1 MSILSLCSIGRLV
14 ISAAVNRSHDAMVVP
29 IAQALG
35 LWMKKVEEE
44 LATAATL
51 VAEMQ
56 NNFA

>member
-1 MSILSLCSIGRLV
+1 MYASPRSIGCLV
-14 ISAAVNRSHDAMVVP
+14 ISAIVNRSHVAMVMP